1 MRHKRNFR
9 GQSGRL
15 LSPLSNGGQRLF
27 TSDINCCC
35 TVTEVDDVTGE
46 TSTYYR
52 FCTGTTTA
60 GVADCRC
67 CANFK
72 GKGGANTGQA
82 EGLFGG

>member
-1 MRHKRNFR
+1 
-9 GQSGRL
+9 
-15 LSPLSNGGQRLF
+15 
-27 TSDINCCC
+27 
-35 TVTEVDDVTGE
+35 VDDVTGE

-72 GKGGANTGQA
+72 GKGDFTGQP
-82 EGLFGG
+82 EGLVGG